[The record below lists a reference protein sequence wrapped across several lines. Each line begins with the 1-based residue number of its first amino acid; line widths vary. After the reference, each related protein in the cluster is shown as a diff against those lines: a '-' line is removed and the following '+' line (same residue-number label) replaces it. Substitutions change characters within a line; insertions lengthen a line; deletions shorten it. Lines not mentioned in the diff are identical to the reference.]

1 MYATV
6 AAAEPPAAAP
16 TQKFCHLVL
25 VVRTMRRSLVTTQMK
40 MRVGAVSIP
49 ARIMD
54 QNKAFTG
61 FTGVK
66 LATVATTMA
75 PEIMT

>member
-1 MYATV
+1 
-6 AAAEPPAAAP
+6 
-16 TQKFCHLVL
+16 
-25 VVRTMRRSLVTTQMK
+25 MK